1 MPFQEIRLDQ
11 QNSQRAKI
19 EVISYNYLICKT
31 SGFDTNG
38 DLAQVDIIVSRPL
51 GLRTWDK
58 THPGEVYGTI
68 GDDGA
73 WLTGTSPQHIT
84 GADEYFF
91 GSTDTSGK
99 SLSITPP
106 YRSGEAIY
114 FTKKISDP
122 LRTSQAI
129 DYYTSATDITDY
141 DSDFKF
147 GDLTGTG
154 VLKMAD
160 HFVDENREGRSWLPP
175 EGGNGVP
182 SGFVEKCVAFCEDGQ
197 TVSGQILFKTGCDE
211 ATGPTGP
218 TSSSG
223 PSGPTSSSGP
233 SGPTS

>member
-11 QNSQRAKI
+11 QNSQQAKI

-38 DLAQVDIIVSRPL
+38 DLAEVDIIVSRPL

-58 THPGEVYGTI
+58 THPGAAYGTSHH
-68 GDDGA
+68 GGV
-73 WLTGTSPQHIT
+73 WRTGTSPQHIT
-84 GADEYFF
+84 GNDVSPPLTINA
-91 GSTDTSGK
+91 SGE
-99 SLSITPP
+99 SESITPP
-106 YRSGEAIY
+106 YRSGEVIY

-122 LRTSQAI
+122 LNTSQAI
-129 DYYTSATDITDY
+129 NYYTSATDITDY

-160 HFVDENREGRSWLPP
+160 HFVDENREGRSWMAP
-175 EGGNGVP
+175 GGGDGVP
-182 SGFVEKCVAFCEDGQ
+182 SGFVEKCVAFCEDGE

-223 PSGPTSSSGP
+223 PSGPTS
-233 SGPTS
+233 

>member
-11 QNSQRAKI
+11 QNSQQARI

-38 DLAQVDIIVSRPL
+38 DLAEIDIIVSRPL
-51 GLRTWDK
+51 GLRTWDR
-58 THPGEVYGTI
+58 TDPGAAYGTTAH
-68 GDDGA
+68 GGV
-73 WLTGTSPQHIT
+73 WETGTTPQHIT
-84 GADEYFF
+84 GLDGPVPP
-91 GSTDTSGK
+91 GSISASGE
-99 SLSITPP
+99 SESITPP
-106 YRSGEAIY
+106 YRSGEVIY

-122 LRTSQAI
+122 LNTSVSI
-129 DYYTSATDITDY
+129 GYKGETHITDY

-175 EGGNGVP
+175 DGGNGVP
-182 SGFVEKCVAFCEDGQ
+182 SGFVEKCVAFCEDGE
-197 TVSGQILFKTGCDE
+197 TVSGQILFKTGC
-211 ATGPTGP
+211 TGPTGP

-223 PSGPTSSSGP
+223 PSGPTS
-233 SGPTS
+233 

>member
-11 QNSQRAKI
+11 QNSQQARI

-38 DLAQVDIIVSRPL
+38 DLAEIDIIVSRPL

-58 THPGEVYGTI
+58 INPGPAMQNSMHAGV
-68 GDDGA
+68 
-73 WLTGTSPQHIT
+73 WNTGTSPQHIT
-84 GADEYFF
+84 GSDYGDLVPNMEGA
-91 GSTDTSGK
+91 SGE
-99 SLSITPP
+99 SRSVTPP

-122 LRTSQAI
+122 LNTSQAI
-129 DYYTSATDITDY
+129 DFYTSATDITDY
-141 DSDFKF
+141 NADFKF

-175 EGGNGVP
+175 DGGNGVP
-182 SGFVEKCVAFCEDGQ
+182 SGFVEKCVAFCEDGE
-197 TVSGQILFKTGCDE
+197 TVSGQILFKTGC
-211 ATGPTGP
+211 TGPTGP